1 MWLEATGLR
10 LEKATFVS
18 GRAEGWEI
26 VLARVLVD
34 TGLDC
39 VPVTSLAETRLDGKL
54 ARQQPFERYFDLDFA
69 KKLMA
74 VEERSDRWRR
84 RYS

>member
-10 LEKATFVS
+10 LEKETFVS

-26 VLARVLVD
+26 VLATVLVD
-34 TGLDC
+34 TGLGC
-39 VPVTSLAETRLDGKL
+39 ELATFRAETRLEWKW
-54 ARQQPFERYFDLDFA
+54 ARGQPFERYFDLDFA